1 MSDTPIAVLQKAAD
15 LDLKLGF
22 KPPDTLTM
30 EAAKRWPRAFA
41 QILPDYKPRLLAL
54 LRLPFCMVFS
64 QILGETRLN
73 GTESPG
79 SEFCPVNPAY
89 LASPQVPGRSRST
102 MMAGTILGKAAFKL
116 TSSPPLGCMYRGC
129 QASLKYLTPGAH
141 YCFLALLA

>member
-30 EAAKRWPRAFA
+30 EAAKRRPRAFA

-64 QILGETRLN
+64 QILGETIFLCEDEHTKTALVEAGADEWSIYTCEELRLLIEQHCRKPI
-73 GTESPG
+73 T
-79 SEFCPVNPAY
+79 
-89 LASPQVPGRSRST
+89 
-102 MMAGTILGKAAFKL
+102 AAE
-116 TSSPPLGCMYRGC
+116 
-129 QASLKYLTPGAH
+129 
-141 YCFLALLA
+141 LLQIHRARRIFNARIGG